1 MQPYCP
7 TVSLSLPPSSIP
19 YDGSSML
26 AEVISI
32 GDELTSGQRLDTNSQ
47 WLSQR
52 LGELGFRVVWHTT
65 VADDLEANI
74 AVFRAAIERADVVVV
89 SGGLGPTADDL
100 TRDALAAALGVE
112 LVLDEEVLERIR
124 AMFAFFK
131 RDMPERNRVQA
142 MFPAGTR
149 VIPNPHGTA
158 PGIAATIERSG
169 RGPSRVYCLPGV
181 PAEMFE
187 MFAATVAP
195 ELVPTDGSRRLIRHR
210 VIKCFGVGE
219 SHLEQ
224 MLPDLIRRGREP
236 SVGITVSQATISLRI
251 TASGASE
258 EECLAVIAPTE
269 ATIRE
274 CLGEIIFGET
284 DDELE
289 NAVGR
294 LLAQHQKTLA
304 TAELGTGG
312 LVAERLR
319 DVPEAAEWFRG
330 GYVAANVE
338 MLRRMLPVDDALAQD
353 NAPEEESPEARLV
366 RAAAL
371 ACRMEAGTDLSLVV
385 GELPKFD
392 KSNPEANRVWFAVAT
407 AEGVTA
413 RSAPTAGHPAILLA
427 RTSKQALNM
436 VRLMLLRG

>member
-1 MQPYCP
+1 
-7 TVSLSLPPSSIP
+7 
-19 YDGSSML
+19 ML

-65 VADDLEANI
+65 VADDLDANI
-74 AVFRAAIERADVVVV
+74 AVFRTAVERADVVVA

-100 TRDALAAALGVE
+100 TRDAVAAMLGVD
-112 LVLDEEVLERIR
+112 LVLDEAVLERIR

-131 RDMPERNRVQA
+131 RDMPEKNRVQA
-142 MFPAGTR
+142 MFPAGTH

-158 PGIAATIERSG
+158 PGIAATIERAD
-169 RGPSRVYCLPGV
+169 RAPSRLYCLPGV

-187 MFAATVAP
+187 MFAASVAP
-195 ELVPTDGSRRLIRHR
+195 ELVPTDGSRRLLRHR

-258 EECLAVIAPTE
+258 EACLTQIAPTE
-269 ATIRE
+269 ETIRQ
-274 CLGEIIFGET
+274 CLGDIVFGESE
-284 DDELE
+284 DELE
-289 NAVGR
+289 HAVAR
-294 LLAQHQKTLA
+294 LLAAEQKSLA

-319 DVPEAAEWFRG
+319 EAPEAAPWFRG
-330 GYVAANVE
+330 GYVAADAA
-338 MLRRMLPVDDALAQD
+338 MLSRMIPV
-353 NAPEEESPEARLV
+353 EEELARLPAGEEDSSQARFV

-371 ACRMEAGTDLSLVV
+371 ACRAETETDLALVV
-385 GELPKFD
+385 GELPRFD
-392 KSNPEANRVWFAVAT
+392 AANPEANRVWFAVAT
-407 AEGVTA
+407 ADGVTVK
-413 RSAPTAGHPAILLA
+413 SAPTAGHPAILIS
-427 RTSKQALNM
+427 RTAKQGLNM
-436 VRLMLLRG
+436 VRLLLLRGADPSANLSR

>member
-1 MQPYCP
+1 
-7 TVSLSLPPSSIP
+7 
-19 YDGSSML
+19 ML

-65 VADDLEANI
+65 VADDLDANI
-74 AVFRAAIERADVVVV
+74 AVFRAAIERADVVVA

-112 LVLDEEVLERIR
+112 LMLDEAVLERIR
-124 AMFAFFK
+124 TMFAFFK

-142 MFPAGTR
+142 MFPQGTR

-158 PGIAATIERSG
+158 PGIAASMERAG

-187 MFAATVAP
+187 MFTDTVAP
-195 ELVPTDGSRRLIRHR
+195 ELEPTDGSRRLIRHR

-251 TASGASE
+251 TASGTSE
-258 EECLAVIAPTE
+258 EACLAAIAPTE
-269 ATIRE
+269 ETIRQ
-274 CLGEIIFGET
+274 CLGEIIFGES

-289 NAVGR
+289 HAVGR
-294 LLAQHQKTLA
+294 LLVARQKNLA
-304 TAELGTGG
+304 TVELGTGG

-319 DVPEAAEWFRG
+319 AVSEGDAWFRG
-330 GYVAANVE
+330 GYVAANRE
-338 MLRRMLPVDDALAQD
+338 ALRRMLPLVEQTARDASAAEESREAQFVKAAAQACREAVGADVALA
-353 NAPEEESPEARLV
+353 
-366 RAAAL
+366 
-371 ACRMEAGTDLSLVV
+371 V
-385 GELPKFD
+385 GELPAFEPT
-392 KSNPEANRVWFAVAT
+392 NPEANRVWFAVAT
-407 AEGVTA
+407 ADDVTA

-427 RTSKQALNM
+427 RTAKQGLNM
-436 VRLMLLRG
+436 VRLMLLRVKS